1 MLIISKLGSGNQGEI
16 YCMRTCSSYMSHE
29 QMSSDVHEYAKYS
42 NVYRNVTLGFIVLGK
57 RLSSIFGAVQCIVF
71 IFFPKI
77 SYNTVFHFNNIG
89 QFFRAFYKVGEGTQT
104 RMLFNIHCRDL
115 LRRIPNDI

>member
-42 NVYRNVTLGFIVLGK
+42 NVYGNVTVGFIVLGK
-57 RLSSIFGAVQCIVF
+57 RLSSIFGAVYRTCFLPENF
-71 IFFPKI
+71 IEHRLSF
-77 SYNTVFHFNNIG
+77 
-89 QFFRAFYKVGEGTQT
+89 Q
-104 RMLFNIHCRDL
+104 
-115 LRRIPNDI
+115 